1 VLLSRDAKSNSS
13 GERRES
19 VRQTDRTNGVV
30 SEWGIQYRNITGNRA
45 DRNGRGEAR
54 VLVGRTGTIGSGKQ
68 LEQHREK
75 RWVKLVLR

>member
-1 VLLSRDAKSNSS
+1 MGNSVS
-13 GERRES
+13 KHNRES
-19 VRQTDRTNGVV
+19 CRSKR
-30 SEWGIQYRNITGNRA
+30 I
-45 DRNGRGEAR
+45 GEAR